1 MATTLVVVGVQWG
14 DEGKG
19 KIVHLLGKRADV
31 VVRYQGGNNAGH
43 TVIFDGKHFVLHLI
57 PSGILE
63 PGKKCLIGNGVVVDP
78 EALKEEIEFLEKR
91 RIRVRG
97 RLFVSD
103 AAHVI
108 LPYHRHLDCLH
119 EDRAGVG
126 KIGTT
131 RRGIGPAY
139 SDKVGRVGIRIV
151 DYLNQDVFL
160 PLLESNLKEK
170 APLLQTF
177 GSLDQ
182 IRDDV
187 LKNYDALRA
196 YLEPYVVDGPIFL
209 EKAGAARQKILF
221 ESAQGTMLDVD
232 FGTYP
237 FVTSSN
243 PVAGGVSIGSGL
255 APTRIDEVLGV
266 LKAYTTRVGEGP
278 FPTELKDDLGEKL
291 RQRGMEF
298 GATTGR
304 PRRCGWFDAVAVRH
318 AVRVNGS
325 RWLALTKLDVLEGIH
340 PLKIA
345 VAYRAKGQL
354 FKEFPNDRQ
363 LQAEAEPAYEEMP
376 GFEGSIRGLRRYKQL
391 PVNARNYIQR
401 LEKLVGAKV
410 AMVSL
415 GRSREETIVLDGKFP
430 WKP

>member
-1 MATTLVVVGVQWG
+1 MSTLVVVGVQWG

-78 EALKEEIEFLEKR
+78 EALEEEFHFLEKR
-91 RIRVRG
+91 KIRVQG

-108 LPYHRHLDCLH
+108 LSYHRYLDCLH

-139 SDKVGRVGIRIV
+139 SDKVGRVGIRV
-151 DYLNQDVFL
+151 ADYLNPKVFL
-160 PLLESNLKEK
+160 PLLESNLQEK
-170 APLLQTF
+170 APLLRQF
-177 GSLDQ
+177 GSVKE
-182 IRDDV
+182 IRRGV
-187 LKNYDALRA
+187 LKRYPSLRRFFA
-196 YLEPYVVDGPIFL
+196 PYVVNGPQFIY
-209 EKAGAARQKILF
+209 EHDAARKKILF

-243 PVAGGVSIGSGL
+243 PVAGGVTIGSGL
-255 APTRIDEVLGV
+255 APTRIDDVLGV

-278 FPTELKDDLGEKL
+278 FPTELKDG
-291 RQRGMEF
+291 
-298 GATTGR
+298 
-304 PRRCGWFDAVAVRH
+304 
-318 AVRVNGS
+318 
-325 RWLALTKLDVLEGIH
+325 LALIRKAGERPATRIVVLSGWPQDLEVLAERKLVHRLLVK
-340 PLKIA
+340 PVK
-345 VAYRAKGQL
+345 
-354 FKEFPNDRQ
+354 
-363 LQAEAEPAYEEMP
+363 LQAL
-376 GFEGSIRGLRRYKQL
+376 LRAISEL
-391 PVNARNYIQR
+391 AT
-401 LEKLVGAKV
+401 LGA
-410 AMVSL
+410 
-415 GRSREETIVLDGKFP
+415 GG
-430 WKP
+430 